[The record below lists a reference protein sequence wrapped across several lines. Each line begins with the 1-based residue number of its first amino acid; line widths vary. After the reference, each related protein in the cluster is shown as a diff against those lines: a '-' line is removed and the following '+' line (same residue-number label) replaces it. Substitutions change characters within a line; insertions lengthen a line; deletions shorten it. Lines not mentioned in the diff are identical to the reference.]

1 MHWIILVTPGANFF
15 LVSQLAASGQRR
27 TALQASLGICTVTLI
42 WASLAVLGIGWVF
55 HTYPWLRI
63 AMQLGGG
70 GYLLWLAWKLWPSAA
85 PAGQAAAAAP
95 LRYSGWQ
102 AYRTGFLTNIL
113 NPKTALFFAS
123 VFATALPH
131 QPPVWLIV
139 CAVLLAWVNAMTWH
153 LFIALAFSQTLIQRW
168 YARSAIR
175 MTRLAALVIGG
186 FGIKLLWTS
195 LAWLTGS

>member
-1 MHWIILVTPGANFF
+1 MHWILLVTPGANFF

-27 TALQASLGICTVTLI
+27 TALQASLGICTVTLV

-85 PAGQAAAAAP
+85 PAGQTESAAP

-113 NPKTALFFAS
+113 NPKTALFFGS

-131 QPPVWLIV
+131 QPPVWLIA
-139 CAVLLAWVNAMTWH
+139 CAVLLAWANAMTWH
-153 LFIALAFSQTLIQRW
+153 IFISLAFSQTLIQRW
-168 YARSAIR
+168 YARSAIQ

-195 LAWLTGS
+195 LAWFTGG